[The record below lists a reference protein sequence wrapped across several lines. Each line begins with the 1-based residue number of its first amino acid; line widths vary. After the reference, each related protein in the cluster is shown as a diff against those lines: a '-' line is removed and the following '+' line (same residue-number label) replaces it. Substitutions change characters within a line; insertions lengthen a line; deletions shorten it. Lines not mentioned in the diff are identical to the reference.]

1 MSVFGSVLQGV
12 GSILG
17 GMAAKAQGKAQ
28 YNQLMKGAEQARREG
43 GIASSLVTEQGRRQA
58 ADLLVAAAA
67 GGGGTVGSSLD
78 VLKDLERQVRFQ
90 AVNTMISAENRGR
103 NLTYE
108 AAVAKRQGMVGE
120 VTGFLN
126 AGASFLNAADQMG
139 GSSSS
144 AAAGG

>member
-12 GSILG
+12 GSIFG
-17 GMAAKAQGKAQ
+17 GMAASAQGKSQ
-28 YNQLMKGAEQARREG
+28 FNQLNKAAEQTRREG
-43 GIASSLVTEQGRRQA
+43 GIGSGLVTSAGRRQA
-58 ADLLVAAAA
+58 ADLVVNAAAS
-67 GGGGTVGSSLD
+67 GGGTSGSSLD

-90 AVNTMISAENRGR
+90 AVNTTISAENKAR
-103 NLTYE
+103 NLNYE
-108 AAVAKRQGMVGE
+108 ARVAKRQGMVGE
-120 VTGFLN
+120 LTGFLN